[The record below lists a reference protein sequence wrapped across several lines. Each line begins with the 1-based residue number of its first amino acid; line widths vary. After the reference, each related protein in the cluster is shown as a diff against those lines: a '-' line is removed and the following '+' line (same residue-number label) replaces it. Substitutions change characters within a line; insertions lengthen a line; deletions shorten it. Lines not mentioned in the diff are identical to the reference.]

1 MSPESLGRAI
11 SVFGPT
17 GMRLT
22 LDDLPPADTKRWV
35 IRRKAEVVVAVRTG
49 LIDLDQVCK
58 RYNLSVEEFH
68 AWARLIDRH
77 GLRGLR
83 TTRLQEYRKP
93 RKVAAKISDFDG
105 RGGNGHGGNGVVL
118 DRDPIGARSV
128 TAMGKV
134 WSG

>member
-1 MSPESLGRAI
+1 MSSESLGRAI

-22 LDDLPPADTKRWV
+22 LDDLPPADIKRWV

-49 LIDLDQVCK
+49 LIDLDQVCE
-58 RYNLSVEEFH
+58 RYNISVEEFQ

-93 RKVAAKISDFDG
+93 RNAAAKIGDFNG
-105 RGGNGHGGNGVVL
+105 PGGHGVVH
-118 DRDPIGARSV
+118 DRDPIGTRSV
-128 TAMGKV
+128 TAMPNV
-134 WSG
+134 WSS

>member
-1 MSPESLGRAI
+1 MSSESLGKAI

-22 LDDLPPADTKRWV
+22 LDDLPPADIKRWV

-49 LIDLDQVCK
+49 LIDLDQVCE
-58 RYNLSVEEFH
+58 RYNLSVEEFQT
-68 AWARLIDRH
+68 WARLIDRH

-93 RKVAAKISDFDG
+93 RNGAAKISDF
-105 RGGNGHGGNGVVL
+105 NSHGGHGVVL
-118 DRDPIGARSV
+118 DREPIGTLPV
-128 TAMGKV
+128 TAMRKV
-134 WSG
+134 